1 MVVVIISIVV
11 NLACPAP
18 KVILCGSKRGTS
30 GWKIWVHY
38 HPVGCVEQCP
48 DDLCYLY
55 NSTSSIYQQ
64 AFIIHSVLQQDLLL
78 QCTVSCHA
86 LITITI
92 TTTINISSCI
102 SHQLIL
108 MIKTGPL
115 SDEKSRDVQMT
126 SSSSSLQGCV
136 PRLRRIIMIFNPFYF
151 FWWHLSIWAWCLVW
165 LFWSLEQLKRP
176 GTDES
181 LSDGAPT
188 PRSKN
193 DLTMISRFNN
203 QKQSKRRQSPPNW
216 YSLAVSLKQGSGR
229 FIGINW
235 PLFHYFTLRGDNVP

>member
-38 HPVGCVEQCP
+38 HPVGCVDTVSWWSVLSLQQYKFYIPTSVHHPQCP
-48 DDLCYLY
+48 AAGL
-55 NSTSSIYQQ
+55 
-64 AFIIHSVLQQDLLL
+64 IITMHSVMPWPHHHHHYYHHQHL
-78 QCTVSCHA
+78 V
-86 LITITI
+86 
-92 TTTINISSCI
+92 CI

-115 SDEKSRDVQMT
+115 GDEKSRDVQMAP
-126 SSSSSLQGCV
+126 SSGSLQGCV
-136 PRLRRIIMIFNPFYF
+136 TRLRSIIMIFNTFFF
-151 FWWHLSIWAWCLVW
+151 FWWHFSIWAWCLVW

-181 LSDGAPT
+181 LSDVAPT
-188 PRSKN
+188 P
-193 DLTMISRFNN
+193 D
-203 QKQSKRRQSPPNW
+203 RR
-216 YSLAVSLKQGSGR
+216 A
-229 FIGINW
+229 I
-235 PLFHYFTLRGDNVP
+235 